1 MKDQASVTALMS
13 AFGRAYHAQNDPQPI
28 FCDSVAR
35 ALMTDEEYAAMGGYI
50 LGGLD
55 FFAPE
60 RRGSF
65 ADDAQALRYLV
76 NTQIAPTPLAR
87 AAYCEEK
94 LKRSDAEQY
103 VILGA
108 GLDSFA
114 LREREFLKKCS
125 VFELDHPATQADK
138 RARIRRAGLETPKEL
153 HLVSADLSKDDFC
166 CALRSG
172 GFDPKK
178 KSFFSW
184 LGVSYYLTQRA
195 IEATLDG
202 IAALGA
208 EGSSLVFDFA
218 DRGVVDCD
226 LRRVQCM
233 RQMAAAGG
241 EPMLSSFD
249 PDELAALLRTHG
261 FAVKESLSPED
272 IQARYFAGRGEEL
285 TAFEHIHYLHAILQK
300 H

>member
-28 FCDSVAR
+28 LNDGVAR

-60 RRGSF
+60 RKGSF
-65 ADDAQALRYLV
+65 VSDAQALRYLV

-87 AAYCEEK
+87 AAYCEERMK
-94 LKRSDAEQY
+94 GSGAEQY

-114 LREREFLKKCS
+114 LREREFLKSCG

-138 RARIRRAGLETPKEL
+138 RARIRRAGLELPKEL
-153 HLVSADLSKDDFC
+153 RFVSADLSKDDLSH
-166 CALRSG
+166 ALLSA

-178 KSFFSW
+178 RSFFSW
-184 LGVSYYLTQRA
+184 LGVSYYLSRQA

-202 IAALGA
+202 VAALGA

-218 DRGVVDCD
+218 DSGVSDCAV
-226 LRRVQCM
+226 RRVQCM

-249 PDELAALLRTHG
+249 PAELKAFLRDHG
-261 FAVKESLSPED
+261 FEVGESLSPED

-285 TAFEHIHYLHAILQK
+285 TAFEHIHYIHAILRK

>member
-28 FCDSVAR
+28 LNDGVAR
-35 ALMTDEEYAAMGGYI
+35 ALMTDEEYAAMSGYI

-60 RRGSF
+60 RKGSF
-65 ADDAQALRYLV
+65 VSDAQALRYLV

-87 AAYCEEK
+87 AAYCEER
-94 LKRSDAEQY
+94 LKGSGAEQY

-114 LREREFLKKCS
+114 LREKDFLKSCS

-138 RARIRRAGLETPKEL
+138 RARIRRAGLELPKEL
-153 HLVSADLSKDDFC
+153 RFVSADLSKDDLSH
-166 CALRSG
+166 ALLSA

-178 KSFFSW
+178 RSFFSW
-184 LGVSYYLTQRA
+184 LGVSYYLSRQA

-202 IAALGA
+202 VAALGA

-218 DRGVVDCD
+218 DSGVSDCAV
-226 LRRVQCM
+226 RRVQCM

-249 PDELAALLRTHG
+249 PAELESLLRDHG
-261 FAVKESLSPED
+261 FEVGESLSPED

-285 TAFEHIHYLHAILQK
+285 TAFEHIHYMHAILRK